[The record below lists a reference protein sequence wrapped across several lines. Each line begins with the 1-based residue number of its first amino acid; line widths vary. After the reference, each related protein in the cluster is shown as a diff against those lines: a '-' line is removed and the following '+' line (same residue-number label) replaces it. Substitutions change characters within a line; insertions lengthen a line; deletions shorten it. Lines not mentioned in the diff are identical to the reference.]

1 LIGLRW
7 LADPLLQGIVPLDAR
22 QLQTVMFLQLAIGGH
37 LLLFVV
43 RTKSFL
49 FRPPYPSARL
59 FWAIV
64 ATQIA
69 ALIICYTGLGVAAIP
84 AAAIVGVWI
93 YCLLWMVILDICK
106 FAYWFLPTRDPMIQ
120 RASLIT

>member
-1 LIGLRW
+1 
-7 LADPLLQGIVPLDAR
+7 
-22 QLQTVMFLQLAIGGH
+22 MFLQLAVGGH

-49 FRPPYPSARL
+49 FKPPYPSPRL

-69 ALIICYTGLGVAAIP
+69 ALLICYTGLGVAPIP

-93 YCLLWMVILDICK
+93 YCLVWMVILDVFK
-106 FAYWFLPTRDPMIQ
+106 FGYWRVRAHGQMDQ
-120 RASLIT
+120 RTSLIS